1 MAARSLAR
9 PGITITHLRDRAL
22 SARADRGGYVIA
34 LEQGGEI
41 AADIMVLA
49 VSHPA
54 PAAPPLVAALGDD
67 PAIIQNPWLPEC
79 LESIPAEHKV
89 LIIGTGLTM
98 ADVVAS
104 LARRNH
110 RGRIVAFSRRGQ
122 LSRGHAFGAAP
133 FAWFAH
139 HEPPRSAAAL
149 MRKIRELTAGAARD
163 NLPWQAVLDDARA
176 NAKLLWGALD
186 ATERRRLL
194 RHLRP
199 FWDSHRYRVA
209 PQVERIVADKRAD
222 GSLLVLAASLRAA
235 SWKHGR
241 IELRLHERAA
251 PPGDFVT
258 FVADSVIVTTGP
270 AHGSIVGEHPV
281 LASLAASGALQ
292 ADPLGLGIAVDESSR
307 VVRQDGTA
315 DPGLYVAGPLAREQF
330 GELMGLPQVAAQPS
344 EVAGKIAARLRN
356 APHGDE
362 CGSSDRSA

>member
-1 MAARSLAR
+1 VAARSLAR

-22 SARADRGGYVIA
+22 SPRADRGGYVIA

-67 PAIIQNPWLPEC
+67 PAIIQNAWLPEC
-79 LESIPAEHKV
+79 LQSIPAEHKV

-98 ADVVAS
+98 ADVVTS

-163 NLPWQAVLDDARA
+163 NLPWQAVLDDA
-176 NAKLLWGALD
+176 
-186 ATERRRLL
+186 
-194 RHLRP
+194 
-199 FWDSHRYRVA
+199 
-209 PQVERIVADKRAD
+209 
-222 GSLLVLAASLRAA
+222 
-235 SWKHGR
+235 
-241 IELRLHERAA
+241 
-251 PPGDFVT
+251 
-258 FVADSVIVTTGP
+258 TGP
-270 AHGSIVGEHPV
+270 AHGSIVGGHPV

-344 EVAGKIAARLRN
+344 AVAGKIAARLRN